1 MADGGP
7 TLGSVAAVLRAR
19 DLLNEVRG
27 SEDVAVLGVSQDSR
41 AVKVGDLFLAWTGV
55 EHDAHRFVAA
65 AAAAGAAGAV
75 VERVVTDADIPQL
88 VVNNGRLAG
97 ALAADHVLGSPWRE
111 LHTAAVTGTNGKTTT
126 AMLARH
132 LLRARGTAAAV
143 GTLGLVEADG
153 RVRPGTEGLTTP
165 GPVQLSTWLREMA
178 DGLADSV
185 VMEASSHALA
195 QHRLDGVRFDTAVF
209 TTVGRDHLDYHGEQ
223 KSYVAAKARLMTL
236 VKDDGSAVVNRAV
249 PEWASLSRQGVRRLS
264 YGIGDDADL
273 RARELELH
281 GGGARFELVHGGD
294 GEVVDVPLLGRFNVE
309 NALAAAGVAVAAGIS
324 LSKVAEGLRTAPQVD
339 GRLEVVVREPCTVL
353 IDFAHTPDAL
363 ENVLATL
370 RPLVDGRLIVV
381 FGAGGDRDASKR
393 PLMGQ
398 VVARWADV
406 AVVTSDNPRTEDPDA
421 IIDEIVAGMPA
432 FDGLRIADRLQ
443 AIRAALDIARPGDMV
458 LLAGKG
464 HERYQV
470 VGRERLP
477 LDERQV
483 VLGYLDGGA
492 PA

>member
-1 MADGGP
+1 
-7 TLGSVAAVLRAR
+7 
-19 DLLNEVRG
+19 
-27 SEDVAVLGVSQDSR
+27 
-41 AVKVGDLFLAWTGV
+41 
-55 EHDAHRFVAA
+55 
-65 AAAAGAAGAV
+65 
-75 VERVVTDADIPQL
+75 
-88 VVNNGRLAG
+88 
-97 ALAADHVLGSPWRE
+97 
-111 LHTAAVTGTNGKTTT
+111 
-126 AMLARH
+126 
-132 LLRARGTAAAV
+132 
-143 GTLGLVEADG
+143 
-153 RVRPGTEGLTTP
+153 
-165 GPVQLSTWLREMA
+165 MA

-195 QHRLDGVRFDTAVF
+195 QHRLDGIRFDTAVF
-209 TTVGRDHLDYHGEQ
+209 TNVGRDHLDYHVDQ
-223 KSYVAAKARLMTL
+223 DSYVAAKARLLAL
-236 VKDDGSAVVNRAV
+236 VKDDGNAVVNRAV

-264 YGIGDDADL
+264 YGIGDEADV
-273 RARELELH
+273 RAREVECH
-281 GGGARFELVHGGD
+281 VGGARFELVHEDD
-294 GEVVDVPLLGRFNVE
+294 GEVVDIPLLGRFNVE
-309 NALAAAGVAVAAGIS
+309 NALAAACVAVAAGIS
-324 LSKVAEGLRTAPQVD
+324 LSKVAEGLRTAPQID
-339 GRLEVVVREPCTVL
+339 GRLEVVVREPCAVL

-421 IIDEIVAGMPA
+421 IIDEIVAGAPA
-432 FDGLRIADRLQ
+432 FDGLRIADRFQ
-443 AIRAALDIARPGDMV
+443 AIRAAVDIARPGDMV

-477 LDERQV
+477 LDERDV
-483 VLGYLDGGA
+483 VLRHLEGGA